1 MSADHPAPA
10 ADDQPIVITVDADDP
25 RYGFGVDVGGSGVK
39 GGIVDLETG
48 ELVGDRFKI
57 TTPQPAT
64 PDAVAAT
71 VAQIV
76 AHFGWTGRVGIT
88 LPSVVAGGVVR
99 TAANIDKAWIGTDP
113 YELFGRHLSSPGLSV
128 LNDADAAGLAY
139 DAVFG
144 WITLQA
150 HTSLEAVGLTA
161 AVSTALARVGLSCN
175 VLAGYYHDHLLVPAD
190 HVDEAVEVLGGL
202 QA

>member
-1 MSADHPAPA
+1 MAGLTNLHEILGALRPHVRPGRFVVVTGPAP
-10 ADDQPIVITVDADDP
+10 DGVDAHA
-25 RYGFGVDVGGSGVK
+25 R
-39 GGIVDLETG
+39 IVEDEGET
-48 ELVGDRFKI
+48 LVL
-57 TTPQPAT
+57 TQA
-64 PDAVAAT
+64 
-71 VAQIV
+71 
-76 AHFGWTGRVGIT
+76 
-88 LPSVVAGGVVR
+88 
-99 TAANIDKAWIGTDP
+99 
-113 YELFGRHLSSPGLSV
+113 
-128 LNDADAAGLAY
+128 DADAAGLAY
-139 DAVFG
+139 DALFG